1 MGRPSRGTTRHARG
15 CATVVRA
22 VRRFAL
28 LWPLLLAMAW
38 GSAVAEQTERS
49 LLVGVYVNPPLV
61 SVGTG
66 ETPEGFAIDL
76 LEEVARKEG
85 WRLQYVTAPWPA
97 LLEMVRAQR
106 IDLLT
111 AIAQTPERARFLHFT
126 REPVIVNWGVV
137 YRHRDSDIRTI
148 LDLSERRIAMLSSD
162 VHAEALAGL
171 LDEFNLRARII
182 RGSDY
187 REVLSLVSH
196 GAADAAVVN
205 RLVGLSYPNPELV
218 ATHIVFNPVEI
229 HYATGRT
236 DMGPVL
242 DALDRHLAALK
253 ADNGSAYHK
262 AMSRWIDPAT
272 GEPALNLPPWLPW
285 LLAGAITLLLLLA
298 ALSLLLRHQVRRHTR
313 ALQTQSQALEA
324 EIRER
329 REAQLRL
336 NELAYSDSL
345 TRLPNRA
352 LFQDRL
358 HQAMEFAKRHDRM
371 IALLFIDLDDFKR
384 VNDSL
389 GHASGDRLLQDIARR
404 FRHVLR
410 ETDTLARLGGDE
422 FTVILTDIQ
431 RPQDAVILVRK
442 LLDSL
447 REPFELGDQS
457 VQMSASIGIALYP
470 TDDTEETDLLKDA
483 DTAMYQAK
491 SRGKNTFEFYAPEL
505 TRSVRA
511 RLSLENRLRVALA
524 QSQFTLDYQPV
535 ARLDNASVHTVEALL
550 RWHPPD
556 GGPVAPEEFIPV
568 AEESGLIHEIGD
580 WVVEQACAQLAAWD
594 AMGLDRLDVAINL
607 SPVQFLRDGLVSR
620 LAGSLRRHR
629 LPSRRVH
636 LEITESLLLER
647 SRHVAE
653 TLQTLDAMGI
663 VLAIDDFGTGYSSL
677 SYLRHFPLHVLK
689 VDRAFVQD
697 VVHGADSCAVVE
709 AIVAMAHA
717 LGLEVVAEGV
727 ETAEQLASLR
737 AMGCDHVQGF
747 LLARPM
753 PAAKI
758 PAWLT
763 STRLRAHRL
772 KSCEGA

>member
-1 MGRPSRGTTRHARG
+1 MEAPSCGTTPYGRG

-22 VRRFAL
+22 IRRLAL
-28 LWPLLLAMAW
+28 LWSLFLAMAG
-38 GSAVAEQTERS
+38 GSALAEQAERS
-49 LLVGVYVNPPLV
+49 FLVGVYVNPPLV
-61 SVGTG
+61 SVSPD
-66 ETPEGFAIDL
+66 ETPEGFTIDL
-76 LEEVARKEG
+76 LEEVARQEG

-97 LLEMVRAQR
+97 LLDMVRAGR
-106 IDLLT
+106 IDLIT
-111 AIAQTPERARFLHFT
+111 AIAHTPERAGFLHFT
-126 REPVIVNWGVV
+126 REPILINWGVV
-137 YRHRDSDIRTI
+137 YRHRDSEIRTV

-162 VHAEALAGL
+162 THADALAGL
-171 LDEFNLRARII
+171 MDEFNLRARII

-205 RLVGLSYPNPELV
+205 RLVGLRYPHPDLV

-229 HYATGRT
+229 HYATGRD
-236 DMGPVL
+236 DMAPVL
-242 DALDRHLAALK
+242 EALDRHLAAFK
-253 ADNGSAYHK
+253 ADSGSAYHR
-262 AMSRWIDPAT
+262 AMARWIDLGTRESAID
-272 GEPALNLPPWLPW
+272 LPPWLPW
-285 LLAGAITLLLLLA
+285 LLGGAITLLMVLA
-298 ALSLLLRHQVRRHTR
+298 GLSVLLRYQVRRHTR
-313 ALQTQSQALEA
+313 TLQTQSRALEA

-358 HQAMEFAKRHDRM
+358 HQATEYAKRHDRM

-470 TDDTEETDLLKDA
+470 SDDTEETDLLKDA

-491 SRGKNTFEFYAPEL
+491 SRGKNTFDFYAPEL

-511 RLSLENRLRVALA
+511 RLSLENQLRVALA

-535 ARLDNASVHTVEALL
+535 ARVDDGSVHTVEALL
-550 RWHPPD
+550 RWHRPD
-556 GGPVAPEEFIPV
+556 GDPLPPGEFIPV

-629 LPSRRVH
+629 LQSRRVH

-647 SRHVAE
+647 NRHVAE

-697 VVHGADSCAVVE
+697 VVHGADSHAVVE

-727 ETAEQLASLR
+727 ETAEQLACLR

-753 PAAKI
+753 SAAEI
-758 PAWLT
+758 PAWLA
-763 STRLRAHRL
+763 SSRLCVDGL
-772 KSCEGA
+772 KSCQGA